1 LFLLFFV
8 YFLTFFAKG
17 MGATPGAP
25 QFSQTHRQ
33 RRLTPKKGALQKF
46 KIDAKAGFNNST
58 NSLFINEAPTAPDE
72 KELTRCVSKA
82 LAVLLDQRTTG
93 GEDSIFDETVFPL
106 KKDQSFAV
114 PSVEELY
121 QFLRAIYKR
130 TRMQPECLVM
140 TVSYLEKLIASQAM
154 VLSTKTWR

>member
-1 LFLLFFV
+1 V
-8 YFLTFFAKG
+8 
-17 MGATPGAP
+17 
-25 QFSQTHRQ
+25 
-33 RRLTPKKGALQKF
+33 
-46 KIDAKAGFNNST
+46 
-58 NSLFINEAPTAPDE
+58 
-72 KELTRCVSKA
+72 CKA

-93 GEDSIFDETVFPL
+93 GEDSIFDETVYPL
-106 KKDQSFAV
+106 KKEQSFAV